1 MNLLSPA
8 PFPPETSERW
18 PTPSALLERGFSMH
32 AATAADLP
40 WLRTLYAS
48 TRAEELAGL
57 DWPEVAKRHFLD
69 QQFFLQHQHYLGH
82 YPEADYLVIR
92 AADQSAVGRYYL
104 HRGTADHLLV
114 DISLFPI
121 WRRQGL
127 ATALIR
133 QSQAL
138 AAALGHGMCL
148 HVLGTNLPARRL
160 YQRLGFRAA
169 ASDSTGYD
177 LMRWTAS

>member
-8 PFPPETSERW
+8 PFPPEPSDRW
-18 PTPSALLERGFSMH
+18 PTPPALLERGFSMH

-40 WLRTLYAS
+40 WLRTLYAT

-82 YPEADYLVIR
+82 HPDADYLVIR

-104 HRGTADHLLV
+104 HRRGPEHLLV

-127 ATALIR
+127 ASALIR
-133 QSQAL
+133 QSQAE
-138 AAALGHGMCL
+138 AAARGHGMRL
-148 HVLGTNLPARRL
+148 HVLDTNLAARRL
-160 YQRLGFRAA
+160 YQRLGFRAT
-169 ASDSTGYD
+169 ASDYPGYD
-177 LMRWTAS
+177 LMCWSAG